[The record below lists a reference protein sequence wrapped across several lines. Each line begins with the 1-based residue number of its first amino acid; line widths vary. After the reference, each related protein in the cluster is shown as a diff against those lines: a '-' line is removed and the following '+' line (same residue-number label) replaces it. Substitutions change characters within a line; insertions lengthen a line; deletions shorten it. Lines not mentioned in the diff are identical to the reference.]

1 MILCQKFMS
10 HKNTYLEIP
19 EWAYD
24 MHTRKGRKMGR
35 SGKNGIAH
43 FYESSAK
50 INNNGNVAGEKELFE
65 QVMETEMNE
74 FKPKVPAN
82 LFDTDQ

>member
-1 MILCQKFMS
+1 MVLAEAFMS
-10 HKNTYLEIP
+10 HDKRYIEIP

-35 SGKNGIAH
+35 SGRNGIAH

-50 INNNGNVAGEKELFE
+50 INNNGNVSGEQELFKR
-65 QVMETEMNE
+65 VMETEMDE
-74 FKPKVPAN
+74 FKPKVAKN
-82 LFDTDQ
+82 LFDED